1 MRFEVYW
8 YLVCFGI
15 AFLVISRIV
24 IVKLARSPAQSGRYP
39 EIASMGYV
47 ATNFPSEASR
57 ELSAMWKA
65 GVSNPR
71 TLIGALAALH
81 VSVWFLG
88 TLMIAWFLVSRAVSA
103 P

>member
-8 YLVCFGI
+8 YLACFGI
-15 AFLVISRIV
+15 ALMFISRIV
-24 IVKLARSPAQSGRYP
+24 IVTLARSPAQAVRFP
-39 EIASMGYV
+39 EVASLHYV
-47 ATNFPSEASR
+47 SANLPR
-57 ELSAMWKA
+57 ELARDLSAMWKA

-71 TLIGALAALH
+71 TLIGVHAALH